1 MAQRFRIFHVN
12 ANDDT
17 LIETILFDTAES
29 NTNNTPNFAVSNSGS
44 WEGIG
49 NQIVNNYSQ
58 ISSCPTTANCVI
70 KDSADGI
77 LEQNQGYNFRKYIDY
92 PNTSV
97 GDKFYL
103 GRWDHSHSYL
113 LVKSKN
119 ANINPPAS
127 CQYTITF
134 DYCTFDGVVAYSNV
148 SMMCQ
153 WINSRGSF
161 EFRTLPWLWDW
172 NSPTDWHINAVH
184 LYLDLGQYGGYRAN
198 FIAPSS
204 AAAAQIFWSK
214 VPIIDPT
221 NPYSAGGYSEPG
233 GGDPGKQNFG
243 DVSDMVNPDS
253 LPDETQ
259 VGAVG
264 CGLITIFTPSQAQL
278 TRLAEMLWNKTFY
291 DFLVNQFNAIED
303 LFVSLGIVPFQ
314 VTAGDTVAISFMNFW
329 EYLTPGPIPTQV
341 TLTKAAKQWEEFNLG
356 NVSLTGGDS
365 SDAYASDSVL
375 DYSPYSKLGIYLPF
389 IGYQEMDIDECR
401 GRTINLKYRVDILS
415 GACLALIS
423 INGRTLYQFTGNCMT
438 QLPLTSSDYSQIVS
452 TATNVS
458 IAAASAGTAGA
469 LASAGDALT
478 SSRVESGQ
486 ISPQMGEY
494 QNAQHAAQVSNAEGS
509 LAGATANGLMGLKP
523 SFKKTGAISGSTSI
537 FGVMQPYL
545 VLTTPKQ
552 SMPDGYNKVCGFPCN
567 MGGKLG
573 DFSGFTVVEDI
584 RLNGLV
590 ATAPEV
596 EEIYKLLKTG
606 VII

>member
-1 MAQRFRIFHVN
+1 MAIAYKYIKVV
-12 ANDDT
+12 D
-17 LIETILFDTAES
+17 S
-29 NTNNTPNFAVSNSGS
+29 NTGTKYNVGLLDQVTMYSTGNASQPNDGTLKVGTTYNISGVCVFLAVGGNIVRAVSGSG
-44 WEGIG
+44 GG
-49 NQIVNNYSQ
+49 
-58 ISSCPTTANCVI
+58 
-70 KDSADGI
+70 
-77 LEQNQGYNFRKYIDY
+77 L
-92 PNTSV
+92 
-97 GDKFYL
+97 
-103 GRWDHSHSYL
+103 
-113 LVKSKN
+113 
-119 ANINPPAS
+119 
-127 CQYTITF
+127 
-134 DYCTFDGVVAYSNV
+134 
-148 SMMCQ
+148 
-153 WINSRGSF
+153 SF
-161 EFRTLPWLWDW
+161 EFKEETTPST
-172 NSPTDWHINAVH
+172 NV
-184 LYLDLGQYGGYRAN
+184 GGYYINGSKVCSWVSGLGGIYIVYLYKDYQDEKYYARRLTSGPGTNALFYN
-198 FIAPSS
+198 GVCFDGSSLTPSENQEGWSRIIKGDFKSNGNVIMHVNNATGAPSGRYAPFGFATGSSS
-204 AAAAQIFWSK
+204 AYGPYNITPGGE
-214 VPIIDPT
+214 VDPT
-221 NPYSAGGYSEPG
+221 NPYSDGGYSEPG

-243 DVSDMVNPDS
+243 DVSDIVNPDA
-253 LPDETQ
+253 LPDETEI
-259 VGAVG
+259 GAVG
-264 CGLITIFTPSQAQL
+264 CGLITIFSPDQSQL

-303 LFVSLGIVPFQ
+303 LFVSLGIVPFT
-314 VTAGDTVAISFMNFW
+314 VTKGAPVAISFMNFW

-341 TLTKAAKQWEEFNLG
+341 VLTKAAKQWEEFNLG

-365 SDAYASDSVL
+365 SNAHASDSVL

-523 SFKKTGAISGSTSI
+523 SYKKTGAISGSTSI

-584 RLNGLV
+584 RLNGLI
-590 ATAPEV
+590 ATSPEV